1 MRRAAP
7 SGAVAALLSLSW
19 ATPAVSVAAA
29 QEPATLDQVDAL
41 VASGRTED
49 ARVVLTRWWEGSGG
63 ARGAAAR
70 ADMQRAL
77 WLRGVLTVDP
87 AQAAL
92 DYQRLV
98 VEHPGGPW
106 SDGALLRL
114 AQTSEA
120 RGDAARAR
128 DQLRALLRDYPGSE
142 HRGEAEGLLAALEA
156 GPAGRAAVPGNAA
169 PSPGGVT
176 AASGGSAGAA
186 SRGRVDPSTAPGV
199 GRAPAGAPPMPGPV
213 VAGPPPLG
221 RWTVQVGA
229 FANPARARSL
239 RDELVAAGI
248 DARLVML
255 PGSPLVR
262 VRAGRFEDEDLAQ
275 ALRRGLAV
283 RGLDASVSSDADREM
298 SAP

>member
-1 MRRAAP
+1 VTRAL
-7 SGAVAALLSLSW
+7 SGAIAALLSLSW
-19 ATPAVSVAAA
+19 TVLTVSVAA
-29 QEPATLDQVDAL
+29 QEPPSLDQVDAL
-41 VASGRTED
+41 VAAGRTED

-70 ADMQRAL
+70 ADVQRAL

-128 DQLRALLRDYPGSE
+128 EQLRALLRDYPGSE
-142 HRGEAEGLLAALEA
+142 HRGEAEALLAALEA
-156 GPAGRAAVPGNAA
+156 GQGRLA
-169 PSPGGVT
+169 
-176 AASGGSAGAA
+176 
-186 SRGRVDPSTAPGV
+186 
-199 GRAPAGAPPMPGPV
+199 AGAPAATPSGTPPSAAPTGGAADRPPTQRPTAPV
-213 VAGPPPLG
+213 TGGAPAPFGAAPEPTESQRG
-221 RWTVQVGA
+221 GWTVQVGA
-229 FANPARARSL
+229 FANRVRARAL
-239 RDELVAAGI
+239 LDELAAAGI
-248 DARLVML
+248 DARMVVL

-283 RGLDASVSSDADREM
+283 RGLDASVASDADREM
-298 SAP
+298 PAP